1 MTPDYAEALLRLGTI
16 GSFTFLT
23 IFGGAAAL
31 IVWSILF

>member
-1 MTPDYAEALLRLGTI
+1 MTPDYAEALLRLGNI
-16 GSFTFLT
+16 GSFAILT